1 MNKQS
6 LFFTVLVAV
15 VATVLLLMTLQF
27 IVKKRNIKPAEDGKL
42 NTSYTIWFASI
53 LISFF
58 LLLKPA
64 LEQIENAIEVII
76 FSKTIDDT
84 FIQVMQR
91 IAINIGFT
99 YFFTFLAYYTIHNV
113 LKFTFGKRNDSIE
126 IEKNNKEYF
135 MIKGILLILFVFS
148 LITIFQHFLQWF
160 APTVD
165 TIFYH

>member
-6 LFFTVLVAV
+6 LFFTVLVAII
-15 VATVLLLMTLQF
+15 ATVLLVMTLQF
-27 IVKKRNIKPAEDGKL
+27 IVKKKKIKPEEEGKL
-42 NTSYTIWFASI
+42 NTSYAIWFTSI
-53 LISFF
+53 LITFF

-99 YFFTFLAYYTIHNV
+99 YFFTFLAYYSIHNI
-113 LKFTFGKRNDSIE
+113 LKFSFGKRNDSIE

-135 MIKGILLILFVFS
+135 LIKGILLILFVFS
-148 LITIFQHFLQWF
+148 LSTIFQHFLQWF

-165 TIFYH
+165 SIFYH

>member
-1 MNKQS
+1 MNEQS
-6 LFFTVLVAV
+6 LFFTGLVAV
-15 VATVLLLMTLQF
+15 IATVLLLMILQY
-27 IVKKRNIKPAEDGKL
+27 IVKKKSINLEDESKI
-42 NTSYTIWFASI
+42 NTSYTMWLSSI

-76 FSKTIDDT
+76 FTKTIDDT
-84 FIQVMQR
+84 FIQVMKR

-99 YFFTFLAYYTIHNV
+99 YFFTFFAYYTVHNI
-113 LKFTFGKRNDSIE
+113 LKFSFGKRIDSIE

-135 MIKGILLILFVFS
+135 MIKGILLILLVFS
-148 LITIFQHFLQWF
+148 LTTIFQHFLQWF
-160 APTVD
+160 APSVD

>member
-6 LFFTVLVAV
+6 LFFTVLVAIV
-15 VATVLLLMTLQF
+15 STILLLMVLQY
-27 IVKKRNIKPAEDGKL
+27 IVKKMGIKPKDDREL
-42 NTSYTIWFASI
+42 NTSYTIWVVSI

-64 LEQIENAIEVII
+64 LEQVENAIEVII

-84 FIQVMQR
+84 FFQVMQR

-99 YFFTFLAYYTIHNV
+99 YFFTFLAYYLIHNI
-113 LKFTFGKRNDSIE
+113 LRFIFGTRIDSIE

-135 MIKGILLILFVFS
+135 TTKGVLLILFVFS
-148 LITIFQHFLQWF
+148 LTTIFQHFLQWF
-160 APTVD
+160 APSVD

>member
-6 LFFTVLVAV
+6 LFFTALVAII
-15 VATVLLLMTLQF
+15 ATVLLLMILQY
-27 IVKKRNIKPAEDGKL
+27 IVKKKNIQSEDEGKIK
-42 NTSYTIWFASI
+42 TSYVIWLSSI

-76 FSKTIDDT
+76 LSKTIDDT
-84 FIQVMQR
+84 FIQVIQR

-99 YFFTFLAYYTIHNV
+99 YFFTLMAYYTVHNV
-113 LKFTFGKRNDSIE
+113 LKFSLGKRDDSIE
-126 IEKNNKEYF
+126 IERNNKEYF

-160 APTVD
+160 APSVD